1 VGLMFG
7 IEFSG
12 PAAPIVAGLRARGI
26 LATKAGE
33 NVLRLLPPLVVK
45 RSDLQ
50 SFLVAFDDLLSKGV
64 NLRIEGG
71 GGAVA

>member
-1 VGLMFG
+1 MYGV
-7 IEFSG
+7 EFYG
-12 PAAPIVAGLRARGI
+12 PAAPVVAGLRARGI
-26 LATKAGE
+26 LATKAGD

-50 SFLVAFDDLLSKGV
+50 SFLLAFDSVLATGAGRAFQGS
-64 NLRIEGG
+64 